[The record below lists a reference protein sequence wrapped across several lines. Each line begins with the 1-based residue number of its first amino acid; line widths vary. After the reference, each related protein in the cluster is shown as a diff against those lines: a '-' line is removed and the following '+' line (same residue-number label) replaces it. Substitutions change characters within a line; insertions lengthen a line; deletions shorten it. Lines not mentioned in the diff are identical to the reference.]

1 MVLLWDLDVGLELV
15 TRRLVEAALHVK
27 NFYVGV

>member
-1 MVLLWDLDVGLELV
+1 MDLLWDLDVGFKLV

-27 NFYVGV
+27 YLYVGV